1 MAEPATRRARP
12 KTERPAEPNA
22 APEPAPEPRAGAA
35 ARTAPPAEQHAHEG
49 GGVCP
54 VAWCPICLAVT
65 AVQPLRPDV
74 VEHLLKAGTELL
86 LAFRGVIDA
95 RAEDLTE
102 EGGAEPAGP
111 TRLEKIDLG

>member
-1 MAEPATRRARP
+1 MPETAKKRTARP
-12 KTERPAEPNA
+12 KVEAV
-22 APEPAPEPRAGAA
+22 PEPTTHAA
-35 ARTAPPAEQHAHEG
+35 DEAADASADAHEPAA
-49 GGVCP
+49 CP
-54 VAWCPICLAVT
+54 VAWCPICMAVT

-95 RAEDLTE
+95 RADELDPS
-102 EGGAEPAGP
+102 ADDAVP

>member
-1 MAEPATRRARP
+1 MPETAKKRTARP
-12 KTERPAEPNA
+12 KVEAV
-22 APEPAPEPRAGAA
+22 PEPQMDAADEVAHAGPDTSAD
-35 ARTAPPAEQHAHEG
+35 AHEP
-49 GGVCP
+49 VACP
-54 VAWCPICLAVT
+54 VAWCPICMAVT

-95 RAEDLTE
+95 RADELDPS
-102 EGGAEPAGP
+102 ADDAVP

>member
-1 MAEPATRRARP
+1 MPEPATRRARP
-12 KTERPAEPNA
+12 KTTPMEPKAEPE
-22 APEPAPEPRAGAA
+22 PEPAAEPEP
-35 ARTAPPAEQHAHEG
+35 HAHE
-49 GGVCP
+49 GVCP

-86 LAFRGVIDA
+86 LAFRGVVDA
-95 RAEDLTE
+95 RADDLQGAE
-102 EGGAEPAGP
+102 AEAEPAGP

>member
-1 MAEPATRRARP
+1 MAEPATRRARAKTDRPVQP
-12 KTERPAEPNA
+12 KE
-22 APEPAPEPRAGAA
+22 APEPQAEAAGAA
-35 ARTAPPAEQHAHEG
+35 APTEQHVHE

-65 AVQPLRPDV
+65 AVQPLRPEV

-86 LAFRGVIDA
+86 LAFRGVLDA
-95 RAEDLTE
+95 RADDL
-102 EGGAEPAGP
+102 GGAASDEPSGP